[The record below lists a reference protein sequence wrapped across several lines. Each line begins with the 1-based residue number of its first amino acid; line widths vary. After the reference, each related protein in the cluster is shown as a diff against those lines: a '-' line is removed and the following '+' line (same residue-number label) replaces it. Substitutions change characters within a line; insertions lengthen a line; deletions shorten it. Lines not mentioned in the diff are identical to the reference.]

1 MSRLHDISQPL
12 RADMPVWPG
21 DTPFAHEPT
30 WVLDGQCPVN
40 VSRLTLSTHTGTHAD
55 APSHYA
61 ADGQAID
68 EVELTPYLGPCV
80 VLDMR
85 HAGPRVEPE
94 HLLPVLPSHVERV
107 LLRTWGHFPHERWR
121 SDFTTIAPESI
132 DLLAERGARLI
143 GVDTPSL
150 DPEVDSRLLAHHRV
164 RHHGMAILEGLV
176 LDAVPPGHYELIA
189 LPLKLAGAD
198 ASPVRALL
206 RELDG

>member
-1 MSRLHDISQPL
+1 MSRLYDISQPL

-30 WVLDGQCPVN
+30 WVLGEQCPVN
-40 VSRLTLSTHTGTHAD
+40 VSRLVLSTHTGTHAD

-61 ADGQAID
+61 AGGQAID
-68 EVELTPYLGPCV
+68 AVDLAKYIGPCV
-80 VLDMR
+80 VLDVR

-94 HLLPVLPSHVERV
+94 HLLPELPSRVERV
-107 LLRTWGHFPHERWR
+107 LLRTWARFPHEEWR
-121 SDFTTIAPESI
+121 SDFTTLAPESI

-143 GVDTPSL
+143 GVDSPSL
-150 DPEVDSRLLAHHRV
+150 DPEVDSQLLAHWRV
-164 RHHGMAILEGLV
+164 HHHGMAILEGLV

-189 LPLKLAGAD
+189 VPLKLAGAD

-206 RELDG
+206 RELD

>member
-1 MSRLHDISQPL
+1 MSRLYDISQL
-12 RADMPVWPG
+12 MRAGMPMWPG
-21 DTPFAHEPT
+21 DTSFAHEPT

-68 EVELTPYLGPCV
+68 GVDLAPYLGPCV

-85 HAGPRVEPE
+85 HAGPVVQPD
-94 HLLPVLPSHVERV
+94 HLLPALPARAERV
-107 LLRTWGHFPHERWR
+107 LLRTWERFPQDGWR

-143 GVDTPSL
+143 GVDSPSL
-150 DPEVDSRLLAHHRV
+150 DPEVDSRLLAHWRV
-164 RHHGMAILEGLV
+164 HQHGMAILEGLV

-189 LPLKLAGAD
+189 VPLKLAGAD

-206 RELDG
+206 RELA